1 MGFFRYIIVNT
12 MHNGDKKDDD
22 DDDNDNGNNNN
33 NNNNNLNAR
42 MFECGMDSCGSKLG
56 LLVCPCGVH

>member
-1 MGFFRYIIVNT
+1 

>member
-1 MGFFRYIIVNT
+1 MVCFRYIIVNT

-22 DDDNDNGNNNN
+22 D

-56 LLVCPCGVH
+56 QLVCPCGVH